1 MLKKTIKYTDFN
13 GTERTED
20 FYFNLTQSEV
30 TKMELSTK
38 GGLVEKIQRII
49 AAQDGQEIMDLFQ
62 DIILKSYGIKSADGR
77 TFQKSETIS
86 QEFMWTNAFDKLFVE
101 LSTNADAAA
110 AFINA
115 IVPQQSKN

>member
-62 DIILKSYGIKSADGR
+62 DIILKSYGVKSADGR
-77 TFQKSETIS
+77 TFQKSEAIS

-115 IVPQQSKN
+115 IVPQQPKN